1 MDKNM
6 LLLIIYVGYLFLCS
20 CVTFVLFMKDKKM
33 ATSGGGPVRIKEKT
47 LLGACVFG
55 GAIGGFIGRLVAHHK
70 TNKIYFSFTIYL
82 SLLLEAAAFVALL
95 LLAVVK

>member
-33 ATSGGGPVRIKEKT
+33 ATSGGGPVRIK
-47 LLGACVFG
+47 
-55 GAIGGFIGRLVAHHK
+55 
-70 TNKIYFSFTIYL
+70 
-82 SLLLEAAAFVALL
+82 
-95 LLAVVK
+95 